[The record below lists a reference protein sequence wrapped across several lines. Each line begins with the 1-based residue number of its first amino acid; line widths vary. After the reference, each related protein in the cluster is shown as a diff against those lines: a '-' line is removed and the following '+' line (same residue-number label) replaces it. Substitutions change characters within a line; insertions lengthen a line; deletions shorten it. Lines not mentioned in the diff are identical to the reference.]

1 MAKTKP
7 PRAKATAFAA
17 DSILDDTNPNPI
29 PSVVAATDGGQAP
42 APAQG
47 NEGQAA
53 TAGEGQSSLANPA
66 SPPDAPA
73 APPVGEGVAA
83 PDQDA
88 GNTTAEPEAPPPP
101 PPEQKPMA
109 SLVVTGPKKGRWRA
123 GRSFGPAPVTIL
135 ISDLTEAEIDALIA
149 DDRLAV
155 QVVDAPY

>member
-1 MAKTKP
+1 MAKPKT
-7 PRAKATAFAA
+7 PRAKAKAFAA
-17 DSILDDTNPNPI
+17 DSILDDTNPTP
-29 PSVVAATDGGQAP
+29 PVTAATDGGQAP

-53 TAGEGQSSLANPA
+53 TAGEGQPSLANPA

-73 APPVGEGVAA
+73 APPVGEGSDA

-88 GNTTAEPEAPPPP
+88 GNTTAEPETPPPPP
-101 PPEQKPMA
+101 PPEQQPMA

-135 ISDLTEAEIDALIA
+135 VSDLSDAEIASLMA
-149 DDRLAV
+149 DERLAV
-155 QVVDAPY
+155 QVVHAPY